1 MPIQSSYVRAMA
13 KSDRIK
19 ISDHALDRMGQRK
32 IWFDDVMKAILH
44 GEVIEVQDIGP
55 DRDIRVFFQEATDA
69 IPRFY
74 VIVAT
79 SYPVV
84 EVISVVEFKEE
95 AWDWLG
101 YIMARRRNK

>member
-44 GEVIEVQDIGP
+44 GEEIERTRYWTG
-55 DRDIRVFFQEATDA
+55 
-69 IPRFY
+69 
-74 VIVAT
+74 
-79 SYPVV
+79 
-84 EVISVVEFKEE
+84 
-95 AWDWLG
+95 
-101 YIMARRRNK
+101 